1 MKKNSILGVLICI
14 LLFATAC
21 TASLA
26 GGESGS
32 IAFVPF
38 SSEELGVRSVVP
50 VACNQGAPGQFDCS
64 SLGSGQSPVFLVIQS
79 HPTTL
84 AELVPLMATDLNL
97 AAAPSSRGTF
107 RGTALTWELYH
118 FEAHLPDLG
127 PETIRFD
134 LALAERNSAGQ
145 GQVVYAVVLLTLPGD
160 YDPHQA
166 LYETVLR
173 YVASALAPLEQNGA

>member
-32 IAFVPF
+32 IAFMSF

-50 VACNQGAPGQFDCS
+50 VACNQGAPGQFDCTG
-64 SLGSGQSPVFLVIQS
+64 LRSGQSPVFLVLQS
-79 HPTTL
+79 YPITL
-84 AELVPLMATDLNL
+84 AELMSSLVTDLNL
-97 AAAPSSRGTF
+97 ATVPSSEGALRGA
-107 RGTALTWELYH
+107 ALTWELYH
-118 FEAHLPDLG
+118 FEVPLPDLG
-127 PETIRFD
+127 PEILRLD
-134 LALAERNSAGQ
+134 LALAEHDSAGQ
-145 GQVVYAVVLLTLPGD
+145 GQAVYAVVLLTLPAD
-160 YDPHQA
+160 YDPHRA

-173 YVASALAPLEQNGA
+173 YVSHALTPLE